1 MSDDDFPTKPTQK
14 GAAVS
19 NRRNKKGSKPKAKK
33 AETNSTGTKPALTK
47 AERMAEDNAMNGN
60 KTPINCTVGSTSVAV
75 SGTVVGIEE
84 EEDGADG
91 GRGADDAEEEEEDVG
106 GSGGG

>member
-1 MSDDDFPTKPTQK
+1 MSDDDFPTEPTQK

-19 NRRNKKGSKPKAKK
+19 NRRNKKGSKKPKAKK

-60 KTPINCTVGSTSVAV
+60 KTPKSYTVGSSGVAV
-75 SGTVVGIEE
+75 SGTVNKRNSSEGQV
-84 EEDGADG
+84 
-91 GRGADDAEEEEEDVG
+91 
-106 GSGGG
+106 